1 MTGMTILEDFSVRA
15 DASSR
20 FGKDNRWAGFWS
32 VGLMWDF
39 KKEEFFEDY
48 DWLTNAQLTF
58 STGTSGNSS
67 ISNYEHLALVTGS
80 SNYLGENTDK
90 GTVADALSNAS
101 FRDSASVSISANS
114 ANTRVSK
121 LTPLKATNRS
131 PKTNLQQSDKVESP
145 SATKVE
151 SSPINILN
159 GGNTINHQ

>member
-1 MTGMTILEDFSVRA
+1 MVNLSSGSFAGSWGDSTTEYAFLSFFGRGEYNLGGKYYADFSVRA

-80 SNYLGENTDK
+80 SNYLG
-90 GTVADALSNAS
+90 
-101 FRDSASVSISANS
+101 
-114 ANTRVSK
+114 
-121 LTPLKATNRS
+121 
-131 PKTNLQQSDKVESP
+131 
-145 SATKVE
+145 
-151 SSPINILN
+151 
-159 GGNTINHQ
+159 

>member
-1 MTGMTILEDFSVRA
+1 MTHWLIFHQVHLLVHGDSTTEYAFLSFFGRGEYNLDGKYYADFSVRA

-39 KKEEFFEDY
+39 KKEEFFEGY

-80 SNYLGENTDK
+80 SNYLGETGIK
-90 GTVADALSNAS
+90 PHSVEMRILLGKS
-101 FRDSASVSISANS
+101 FGL
-114 ANTRVSK
+114 
-121 LTPLKATNRS
+121 LT
-131 PKTNLQQSDKVESP
+131 
-145 SATKVE
+145 
-151 SSPINILN
+151 
-159 GGNTINHQ
+159 